1 MLDSVRPAPELGGA
15 RPFVSRLSP
24 PVTSLSA
31 LARSKHPVAAV
42 SSAPPSKSRP
52 PKGPRGL
59 GRYVALGVG
68 LSVCWVAGLSQTPE
82 TQPSAEESVLHGA
95 PGVKHTSKGN
105 EVRWRKRQ
113 TKVYIDSSVDRLG
126 PQARDAI
133 RGAFGTWLETNARLP
148 GVAFDSISGVTVDP
162 KPDGKNTVTFAPITV
177 KGHERDL
184 AITLTY
190 SDEATGDIIESDIVI
205 NANYPFELIEQN
217 GSQSKEPSVVEPDGQ
232 DPDEPGTVQAAFSA
246 QANGTDNLR
255 VNSTVRSEQR
265 SSCVAQQV
273 EPACGRDVYDVQN
286 VLTHEVGHFFGLGE
300 DAENTA
306 STMYVCTNR
315 CETHKRM
322 LTNAD
327 TTTLTSLY
335 QGEFTDSE
343 DSAAEAVGCQG
354 ARLAPTGSPVTGALF
369 AAAAAL
375 VLAARRRR

>member
-1 MLDSVRPAPELGGA
+1 MTHPTAEQ
-15 RPFVSRLSP
+15 
-24 PVTSLSA
+24 SA
-31 LARSKHPVAAV
+31 VQGS
-42 SSAPPSKSRP
+42 
-52 PKGPRGL
+52 
-59 GRYVALGVG
+59 
-68 LSVCWVAGLSQTPE
+68 
-82 TQPSAEESVLHGA
+82 

-113 TKVYIDSSVDRLG
+113 TTVYIDSSVDRLG
-126 PQARDAI
+126 PHARDAI
-133 RGAFGTWLETNARLP
+133 RAAFGAWLETNARLP
-148 GVAFDSISGVTVDP
+148 GVTFDTTSGVAVEP

-190 SDEATGDIIESDIVI
+190 SDEITGDIIESDIVI
-205 NANYPFELIEQN
+205 NANYPFELIKQN
-217 GSQSKEPSVVEPDGQ
+217 GSRSEEPGFVDADGEEPD
-232 DPDEPGTVQAAFSA
+232 EYGTVHAALA
-246 QANGTDNLR
+246 AEAANGADNLR

-300 DAENTA
+300 DSENTA

-343 DSAAEAVGCQG
+343 DSTAEAVGCQG
-354 ARLAPTGSPVTGALF
+354 ARLAPTGSPATGALF